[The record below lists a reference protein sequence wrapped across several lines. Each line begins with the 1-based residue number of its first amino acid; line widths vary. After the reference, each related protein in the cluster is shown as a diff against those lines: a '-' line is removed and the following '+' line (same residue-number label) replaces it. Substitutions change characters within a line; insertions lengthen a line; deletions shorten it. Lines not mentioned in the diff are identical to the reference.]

1 MDQSGEN
8 INRNNYLKKF
18 ETSMMTVLQN
28 SIHDIVKRSK
38 EWDLNAHGL
47 NMPGTDVEEML
58 HHYGWGN
65 IKVGGFVARHT
76 LIDDCQQTIAQP
88 NRCDETSE
96 GRRFDF
102 SGISLAI
109 VGVSGAGKTAL
120 MAKLAHLSY
129 ENNGNVPVLLR
140 FCGTSRGSNTGL
152 ELMRSLCMQIIF
164 LYNTGNLFFTGEL
177 NEDNTSKLTYDS
189 IPAFFDDMVKYFH
202 FLLAHFVCVLYIDS
216 LDQLAND

>member
-1 MDQSGEN
+1 MS
-8 INRNNYLKKF
+8 
-18 ETSMMTVLQN
+18 
-28 SIHDIVKRSK
+28 
-38 EWDLNAHGL
+38 
-47 NMPGTDVEEML
+47 
-58 HHYGWGN
+58 
-65 IKVGGFVARHT
+65 FVARQD
-76 LIDDCQQTIAQP
+76 LIDECEQAIAQP
-88 NRCDETSE
+88 NRFDQTSVTKK
-96 GRRFDF
+96 FDF

-164 LYNTGNLFFTGEL
+164 LYNTGNLCFTGEL

-189 IPAFFDDMVKYFH
+189 IPA
-202 FLLAHFVCVLYIDS
+202 
-216 LDQLAND
+216 